1 MENRM
6 PSSKT
11 SPSPNASPKTSVDKK
26 QIRDSLIRLTAHASR
41 ELLTKKPHWGDAIL
55 CDGLLHA
62 ARALKTESPVEH
74 AIKWFAP
81 KLSSGPNTDGWFW
94 FWAAEALPALDLHV
108 KTAKREYLEY
118 ARTIIDA
125 VQHKATHTSD
135 GVPVPHPPAIEV
147 WVDVAY
153 FAAPAMALI
162 GRLEKNPSMIEAGFD
177 QVLLHAQ
184 HLRDPVTGLLW
195 HVAYPESKTHSPC
208 LWARGNSWFSIAASQ
223 VMEEAKAAGVEARLS
238 AKLDNLGIEL
248 ADQLNGISSLQDR
261 ETGLWHTVM
270 ERPESYQE
278 ASASAGFAL
287 ALGRSL
293 ELNLEKLNSFRA
305 ENAYARALAGICAKI
320 NDQGEFTGVSQQ
332 TPPGDFAHYQSI
344 EVGTAPFGTGVCM
357 MALSE
362 AL

>member
-1 MENRM
+1 M
-6 PSSKT
+6 P
-11 SPSPNASPKTSVDKK
+11 PSNANKASIDKK
-26 QIRDSLIRLTAHASR
+26 QIRDSLIRLTAHAGL
-41 ELLTKKPHWGDAIL
+41 ELLSKQPHWGDAIL
-55 CDGLLHA
+55 CDGLLYA
-62 ARALKTESPVEH
+62 ARALKTESPVEQ

-81 KLSSGPNTDGWFW
+81 KLSAGPNTDGWFW
-94 FWAAEALPALDLHV
+94 FWSAEALPALDLHL
-108 KTAKREYLEY
+108 KTGKREYLDY
-118 ARTIIDA
+118 ARAVIDA

-135 GVPVPHPPAIEV
+135 GAPVPHPPAIEV

-153 FAAPAMALI
+153 FVAPAMALLGCI
-162 GRLEKNPSMIEAGFD
+162 ERNESMLESGFD
-177 QVLLHAQ
+177 QMLIHAQ
-184 HLRDPVTGLLW
+184 HLRDPVTSLLW
-195 HVAYPESKTHSPC
+195 HVAYPETKTHSPC

-223 VMEEAKAAGVEARLS
+223 VLDEAKAAGAEARLG

-248 ADQLNGISSLQDR
+248 AHQLNSVSSLQDR

-270 ERPESYQE
+270 ERPESYLE
-278 ASASAGFAL
+278 TSASAGFAL
-287 ALGRSL
+287 ALGRAL
-293 ELNLEKLNSFRA
+293 GLKLEKLNSFRA
-305 ENAYARALAGICAKI
+305 ENAYARALAAICSKI